1 MKFTHL
7 ALAFSLS
14 ISAAACKNP
23 ADGKSKATVE
33 EAKPETATPPPA
45 ADKGAAPAAAN
56 PAAAP
61 AAGTVKYAI
70 APDTSKVE
78 LQGSKPTKTH
88 HIKVNKFE
96 GSAEVTD
103 GKPESA
109 KVTVTIDMKSIEA
122 DDAKLT
128 GHLQSPDF
136 FDTAKFP
143 TATFTST
150 EIKAGGDKGATH
162 TITGNFELRGIK
174 KSITFPA
181 TVAVAGDKLTVK
193 SEFVINRKDW
203 NIVYPGMADDL
214 IRDEVVVLLDLN
226 APVAK

>member
-7 ALAFSLS
+7 ALALSLS
-14 ISAAACKNP
+14 ITAAACKNP

-33 EAKPETATPPPA
+33 EAKPEATATPPATPPA
-45 ADKGAAPAAAN
+45 TDPAAA

-70 APDTSKVE
+70 APDTSKVT
-78 LQGSKPTKTH
+78 LLGSKPTKTH
-88 HIKVNKFE
+88 TIKVNKFD
-96 GSAEVTD
+96 GTVEVTD

-109 KVTVTIDMKSIEA
+109 KVAVNVDMKSIEA

-150 EIKAGGDKGATH
+150 EIKAGGDKGASH
-162 TITGNFELRGIK
+162 TITGNFELRGVK

-181 TVAVAGDKLTVK
+181 TVTVAADKLAVK
-193 SEFVINRKDW
+193 AEFVINRKDW

-214 IRDEVVVLLDLN
+214 IRDEVVVQLDLN

>member
-1 MKFTHL
+1 MKFVHV
-7 ALAFSLS
+7 ALAVSLS
-14 ISAAACKNP
+14 LPLVACKNP
-23 ADGKSKATVE
+23 AEGKAKAAVE
-33 EAKPETATPPPA
+33 EAKPEATTPPA
-45 ADKGAAPAAAN
+45 AEPAAAK
-56 PAAAP
+56 PAGAA
-61 AAGTVKYAI
+61 VKYTI
-70 APDTSKVE
+70 APDTSKVT
-78 LQGSKPTKTH
+78 LLGSKPSRTH
-88 HIKVNKFE
+88 TIKVNKFDGAIEVE
-96 GSAEVTD
+96 G
-103 GKPESA
+103 GKPETA

-136 FDTAKFP
+136 FETEKFP
-143 TATFTST
+143 TAIFTST

-162 TITGNFELRGIK
+162 TITGNFELRGVK

-181 TVAVAGDKLTVK
+181 TVTLAADKAQVK

-214 IRDEVVVLLDLN
+214 IRDEVVVQLDLN